1 MNVFDFDNTIYDGD
15 STVDFWKYC
24 MKRFPKTKKHLAHT
38 AVNGIKF
45 AFGIINKTEFKED
58 FYRFLGEINDI
69 DSVLCDFWDVHEE
82 KIKDWYLNMQKEDDV
97 VISASPEF
105 LLDPIC
111 KKLGIK
117 YLMASVVDKTNGK
130 YTGVNCHGEEK
141 VRRYK
146 EKFRSKQIHE
156 FYSDSYSDTPLAK
169 LAFDPILVKGED
181 FEPWSEKELSK

>member
-82 KIKDWYLNMQKEDDV
+82 KIKDWYLNMIPNGVCALKTA
-97 VISASPEF
+97 ASRTPDESF
-105 LLDPIC
+105 A
-111 KKLGIK
+111 
-117 YLMASVVDKTNGK
+117 Y
-130 YTGVNCHGEEK
+130 
-141 VRRYK
+141 
-146 EKFRSKQIHE
+146 
-156 FYSDSYSDTPLAK
+156 PLAQW
-169 LAFDPILVKGED
+169 LLNHV
-181 FEPWSEKELSK
+181 